1 MPVSTNVSTNLW
13 SNGKLKSVSV
23 FFKRYQIANAGFYFF
38 SEEEKVKFR
47 NARHQHV
54 LLTKGNKDKVQEVE
68 ILEDK
73 CNQAM
78 MLKFGRIVDIDS
90 LGTVTV
96 SRAVEEA
103 RDAVRQNEIKLA
115 KEEHKMEQQVQ
126 ALKSDLSKLVSL
138 KSSIS
143 LPKKHPFR
151 S

>member
-1 MPVSTNVSTNLW
+1 M
-13 SNGKLKSVSV
+13 
-23 FFKRYQIANAGFYFF
+23 
-38 SEEEKVKFR
+38 KFR

-54 LLTKGNKDKVQEVE
+54 LLTKGNKEKVQEVE

-103 RDAVRQNEIKLA
+103 RDAARQNEIKLA
-115 KEEHKMEQQVQ
+115 REEHKMEQQVQ
-126 ALKSDLSKLVSL
+126 ALKADLSKLVSL
-138 KSSIS
+138 IDPI
-143 LPKKHPFR
+143 LTPI
-151 S
+151 

>member
-1 MPVSTNVSTNLW
+1 M
-13 SNGKLKSVSV
+13 
-23 FFKRYQIANAGFYFF
+23 
-38 SEEEKVKFR
+38 KFR

-126 ALKSDLSKLVSL
+126 ALKSDLSKLVCDQTL
-138 KSSIS
+138 LFDLIS
-143 LPKKHPFR
+143 MSFQPHKNFYINLMIMIIL
-151 S
+151 

>member
-1 MPVSTNVSTNLW
+1 M
-13 SNGKLKSVSV
+13 
-23 FFKRYQIANAGFYFF
+23 
-38 SEEEKVKFR
+38 KFR

-126 ALKSDLSKLVSL
+126 ALKSDLSKLVCYQTL
-138 KSSIS
+138 PFDLIS
-143 LPKKHPFR
+143 MSFQPHKNFYINLMIMIIL
-151 S
+151 

>member
-1 MPVSTNVSTNLW
+1 M
-13 SNGKLKSVSV
+13 
-23 FFKRYQIANAGFYFF
+23 
-38 SEEEKVKFR
+38 KFR

-126 ALKSDLSKLVSL
+126 ALKSDLSKLVCYQTL
-138 KSSIS
+138 LFDLIS
-143 LPKKHPFR
+143 TSFQPHKNMN
-151 S
+151 

>member
-1 MPVSTNVSTNLW
+1 M
-13 SNGKLKSVSV
+13 
-23 FFKRYQIANAGFYFF
+23 
-38 SEEEKVKFR
+38 KFR

-126 ALKSDLSKLVSL
+126 ALKSDLSKLVCYQTL
-138 KSSIS
+138 LFDLIS
-143 LPKKHPFR
+143 MSFQPHKNMNLHEFNTKLR
-151 S
+151 LMIILIG

>member
-1 MPVSTNVSTNLW
+1 M
-13 SNGKLKSVSV
+13 
-23 FFKRYQIANAGFYFF
+23 IF

-54 LLTKGNKDKVQEVE
+54 LLTKGNKEKVQEVE

-103 RDAVRQNEIKLA
+103 RDAARQNEIKLA
-115 KEEHKMEQQVQ
+115 REEHKMEQQVQ
-126 ALKSDLSKLVSL
+126 ALKADLSKLVSL
-138 KSSIS
+138 FDLSST
-143 LPKKHPFR
+143 PN
-151 S
+151 